1 MELTNT
7 RPAASRCLTEEAVG
21 RIVARHGNEMLGV
34 ARRFSKCASDA
45 EDAYQSALEVLLTKA
60 PEGDNERL
68 AAWLMVVVRN
78 EALMI
83 GRRHKH
89 IDTTAFEEIA
99 DGWVADEPLLDER
112 VLDAESLGRR
122 REALRRLPPD
132 HTRCLLLKADG
143 MSYSEISRATGISYA
158 SVNRY
163 LTDGRRAYRRVLG
176 RIDSGDECRRLE
188 PLLSLIA
195 DGEAAERERQDA
207 KLHLQHCAACRT
219 VLADFRATPKSIAA
233 IFPVALA
240 APGAGGA
247 GLLRHV
253 ADGAQAMFSNVQER
267 LAGLATSIQPGA
279 EVAMAKKVVVATAV
293 AATLAAGGV
302 GVGTAVLDQSADPER
317 HEYVADPMLQ
327 PSSESGPTPSAGRG
341 DEPKKE
347 PGIDEKPVTP
357 TVVEVLAA
365 GGGDA
370 ATNEPD
376 QQDLAANED
385 PFATEPQFDAPPDQ
399 YDDNAGNGEG
409 EAYGGFTP

>member
-7 RPAASRCLTEEAVG
+7 RPADSSCLTEEAIG
-21 RIVARHGNEMLGV
+21 EIVARHGNEMLCV

-45 EDAYQSALEVLLTKA
+45 EDAYQSALEKLLTKA
-60 PEGDNERL
+60 PDSDDERL
-68 AAWLMVVVRN
+68 ASWLMVVVRN

-89 IDTTAFEEIA
+89 IDATAFEEIA
-99 DGWVADEPLLDER
+99 DGWVADEPMLDER
-112 VLDAESLGRR
+112 VLDGESLGRR

-143 MSYSEISRATGISYA
+143 MSYAEISKATGISYA

-188 PLLSLIA
+188 PVLSSIA
-195 DGEAAERERQDA
+195 DGEAAEQEQEDA
-207 KLHLQHCAACRT
+207 KLHLRHCAACRA
-219 VLADFRATPKSIAA
+219 VLADFRAAPTSIAA

-253 ADGAQAMFSNVQER
+253 ADGAQAVFSNVQER
-267 LAGLATSIQPGA
+267 LAGFATGVQPGA
-279 EVAMAKKVVVATAV
+279 EVAMAKKVVVATAL

-302 GVGTAVLDQSADPER
+302 GVGTAVLDQSAGPEG
-317 HEYVADPMLQ
+317 HEYVADPTLQ

-341 DEPKKE
+341 DDPKKE
-347 PGIDEKPVTP
+347 PGIEEQPVTP
-357 TVVEVLAA
+357 TVEEVLAA

-370 ATNEPD
+370 ATSQPE
-376 QQDLAANED
+376 QQELSANED
-385 PFATEPQFDAPPDQ
+385 PFATEPQFDTPHDQ